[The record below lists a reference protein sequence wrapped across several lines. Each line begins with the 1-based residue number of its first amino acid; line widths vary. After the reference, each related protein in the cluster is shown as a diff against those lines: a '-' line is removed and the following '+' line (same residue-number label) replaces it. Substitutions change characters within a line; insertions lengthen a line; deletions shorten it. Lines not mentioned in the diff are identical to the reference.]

1 MYLYSFVRDKFNTQ
15 TEFKA
20 TGTSTFG
27 PRNVRAHVSVHK
39 STEPAKD
46 VFTITERILAR

>member
-1 MYLYSFVRDKFNTQ
+1 MIGYVLIFIHTNKFNTQ

-39 STEPAKD
+39 STEPAKGML
-46 VFTITERILAR
+46 ISHR